1 MSGHTFSFY
10 LPALASG
17 DRTARLTG
25 DEHAHLKRVLRLRPG
40 ETIRITNGLGLVVR
54 ATVDTIDDRATSAR
68 VVAVESEG
76 PPAPRLVLALPLLQ
90 RAHFD
95 LAVAQCVE
103 VGVTDFIPVLAER
116 RHVRAWTDA
125 LAARTERVTVAAMKQ
140 SGRGWRPVLRDAL
153 TVDGL
158 AATFA
163 DYPSVVLADADAAPL
178 AAGGVG
184 GDALAIV
191 GPEAGFSGDERDR
204 LVAAGARP
212 ASISRH
218 RLRAETA
225 AVVLVSL
232 LAPRG

>member
-54 ATVDTIDDRATSAR
+54 ATVDAIDDRATSAR

-76 PPAPRLVLALPLLQ
+76 PPAPRLALALPLLQ

-116 RHVRAWTDA
+116 CHVRAWTDA
-125 LAARTERVTVAAMKQ
+125 LAARTERVAVAAMKQ
-140 SGRGWRPVLRDAL
+140 SGRGWLPVLHDAV

-163 DYPSVVLADADAAPL
+163 HYPTVVLADADAAPL
-178 AAGGVG
+178 AAGGDG

-191 GPEAGFSGDERDR
+191 GPEAGFSGEERDR